1 MEMQS
6 NMVELREDSIFVHRN
21 GMRMRCWRHP
31 GENCS
36 ILCPMLGWDEDH
48 VWFLCREHG
57 DAVIVYRKHNEE
69 EPDQ

>member
-1 MEMQS
+1 MGIQPD
-6 NMVELREDSIFVHRN
+6 MVELREDSIFVHRN

-31 GENCS
+31 EENCS

-48 VWFLCREHG
+48 VWFFCREHG
-57 DAVIVYRKHNEE
+57 DVVVVGRKPNE